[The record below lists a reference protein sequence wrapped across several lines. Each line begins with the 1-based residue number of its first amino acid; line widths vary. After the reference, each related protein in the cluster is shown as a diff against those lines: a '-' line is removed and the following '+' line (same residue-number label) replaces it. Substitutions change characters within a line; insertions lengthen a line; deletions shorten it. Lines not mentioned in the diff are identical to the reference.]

1 MLSHAVVAGPAAQAD
16 RTVWILHGILG
27 SGRNW
32 RAFARRLIERCPTW
46 RVALVDLRHH
56 GDSHDQHGPDTNT
69 GCAQDLVELGV
80 AIGAPR
86 VVIGH
91 SFGGKVTLG
100 YAALRP
106 AGLAAVWVLDAIPVA
121 LGADALDDE
130 VLGVLAQAAAM
141 TPPFRSHEE
150 VHQAF
155 RVAGFSE
162 LLAGWMTTNVHRVE
176 GGLTWRFD
184 LEGAR
189 ALLLSYAETDFT
201 SLLAA
206 PPMPIHLVRGGRS
219 SRWTPAV
226 LDSLSVMGNDR
237 LTVHLMPDA
246 GHWLHVDDPETLLA
260 MLAAG
265 LQDTEGANQGMSDS

>member
-1 MLSHAVVAGPAAQAD
+1 MLSHAVVAGPAALAD
-16 RTVWILHGILG
+16 KSVWILHGILG

-32 RAFARRLIERCPTW
+32 RAFARRLVERCPTW
-46 RVALVDLRHH
+46 RVVLVDLRHH
-56 GDSHDQHGPDTNT
+56 GDSHDQHGPDTIM
-69 GCAQDLVELGV
+69 GCAQDLVELG
-80 AIGAPR
+80 ASIGAPR

-106 AGLAAVWVLDAIPVA
+106 VGLAAVCVLDAIPVA

-150 VHQAF
+150 VHSAF
-155 RVAGFSE
+155 RAAGFSE
-162 LLAGWMTTNVHRVE
+162 LLAGWMTTNVHRVD
-176 GGLTWRFD
+176 GGLAWRFD

-206 PPMPIHLVRGGRS
+206 PPVPIHLVRGGRS
-219 SRWTPAV
+219 SRWTAAV
-226 LDSLSVMGNDR
+226 LDLLASLQSER
-237 LTVHLMPDA
+237 LTLHLMPDA
-246 GHWLHVDDPETLLA
+246 GHWLHVDDPETLLTT
-260 MLAAG
+260 LASA
-265 LQDTEGANQGMSDS
+265 LQDTEAANRVLSDS